1 MTGCGENGE
10 EIIKRMKIMILGATG
25 MLGHVLFSVL
35 SGRSDLEVQGTGRTI
50 EGFDR
55 WFPPDLR
62 GKIRGGVDA
71 ERFESVLGALE
82 AVRPEVV
89 VNCVGVIKQLPAGKD
104 PLVSIAVNSL
114 FPHLLARACREAGAR
129 MVHVSTDCVFSGEKG
144 NYREEDRADASDLYG
159 RTKLLGE
166 VDSPGCVTLRTSII
180 GHELEGRHG
189 LLEWFLA
196 QEGKVKG
203 FARAVFSGF
212 PTVEMARIVAERVIP
227 NEGLAGLYH
236 VASAPI
242 AKYDLLQLVAER
254 YGKTIGIERDEEFAC
269 DRSLD
274 ASRFREATGYEP
286 PAWSGLVARMHA
298 HFQDSPLYRSRAR
311 MG

>member
-1 MTGCGENGE
+1 MRHAGGRGAGRT
-10 EIIKRMKIMILGATG
+10 RTVLVLGAAG
-25 MLGHVLFSVL
+25 MLGHALFSLL
-35 SGRSDLEVQGTGRTI
+35 SERDDLEVFATARATAGL
-50 EGFDR
+50 DR
-55 WFPPDLR
+55 WFPPALLER
-62 GKIRGGVDA
+62 IRGGVDA
-71 ERFESVLGALE
+71 ERFDTVLQVLE
-82 AVRPEVV
+82 AVRPDLV

-104 PLVSIAVNSL
+104 PVVSIAVNAL
-114 FPHLLARACREAGAR
+114 FPHLLARACGEAGAR
-129 MVHVSTDCVFSGEKG
+129 LVHVSTDCVFSGEKG
-144 NYREEDRADASDLYG
+144 NYREGDRADATDLYG

-166 VDSPGCVTLRTSII
+166 VESPGCVTLRTSII

-203 FARAVFSGF
+203 FTRAVFSGF

-227 NEGLAGLYH
+227 NEKLEGLYH

-242 AKYDLLQLVAER
+242 SKYDLLLLAAER

-286 PAWSGLVARMHA
+286 PAWPGLVARMHA
-298 HFQDSPLYRSRAR
+298 HFQDSPLYGSRAR